1 MSSLFIT
8 SLIENLEG
16 YGAGRT
22 VAHKEFGWSWAN
34 HRVTLHSASS
44 DCTVL
49 PSWAAEGLLSTTQHR
64 SGTLWFDSHEMG
76 IVPRLHEIPTVCMQG
91 ATVNSSISCLLNNG
105 ASATFQEVL
114 GGNL

>member
-8 SLIENLEG
+8 FLIENLEG

-22 VAHKEFGWSWAN
+22 VAHKELGN

-44 DCTVL
+44 DCTIL
-49 PSWAAEGLLSTTQHR
+49 PSWAAEGLLSTTQHC
-64 SGTLWFDSHEMG
+64 SCTLWFDSHETG
-76 IVPRLHEIPTVCMQG
+76 IMPRLHEIPTLCVQG